1 MQPYQMLEFLFS
13 HLRSIDKENGLS
25 TKIYDNPLNYT
36 KKDYEE
42 IAYWSEA
49 VKSSP
54 DMEIP
59 KNLVKAAEKK
69 VQTSYNMSVRFNI
82 AESNMICY
90 SLVNDLLSKVFGST
104 AMCILEP

>member
-1 MQPYQMLEFLFS
+1 MLEFLFQ
-13 HLRSIDKENGLS
+13 HLRSIDKGNGLS

-49 VKSSP
+49 VKTSP

-59 KNLVKAAEKK
+59 RNLIKAEEKK

-82 AESNMICY
+82 PEGNMICY
-90 SLVNDLLSKVFGST
+90 SLVNDLLSKIFGT
-104 AMCILEP
+104 PVLEP